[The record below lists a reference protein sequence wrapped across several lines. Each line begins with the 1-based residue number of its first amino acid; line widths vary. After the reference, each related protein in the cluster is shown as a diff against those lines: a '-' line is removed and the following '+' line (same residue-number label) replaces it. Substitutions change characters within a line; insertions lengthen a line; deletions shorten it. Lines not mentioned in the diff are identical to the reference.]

1 MKELK
6 PIEKIYL
13 EDYDVYVNPYLTYA
27 QIQQIANSMSLDW
40 KWAEG
45 QINLDT
51 LVLYHATNLSK
62 EEIEGIEHDLLFSS
76 GLIEAVYKSIRNLD
90 QLKDAL
96 DYKQSF
102 ARGMTQLMKN
112 LPKMIKPLKEAVD
125 KHERSSKK

>member
-6 PIEKIYL
+6 PIDKIYL

-27 QIQQIANSMSLDW
+27 QIQQISNAMSLDW
-40 KWAEG
+40 KWAEA
-45 QINLDT
+45 QVNLDM

-62 EEIEGIEHDLLFSS
+62 EDIEGIEHDLLFSS
-76 GLIEAVYKSIRNLD
+76 GLIEAVYKSIRNID

-112 LPKMIKPLKEAVD
+112 LPNMVKPLKEAVD

>member
-27 QIQQIANSMSLDW
+27 QIQQIVNSMSLDW

-45 QINLDT
+45 QINLDA

-90 QLKDAL
+90 QLKNAL

-125 KHERSSKK
+125 KHERSIKK

>member
-6 PIEKIYL
+6 PIERIYL

-27 QIQQIANSMSLDW
+27 QIQQIVNSMSLDW
-40 KWAEG
+40 KWAES
-45 QINLDT
+45 QINLDA

-125 KHERSSKK
+125 KHERSGKK

>member
-27 QIQQIANSMSLDW
+27 QIQQISNAMSLDW
-40 KWAEG
+40 KWAEAKV
-45 QINLDT
+45 NLDM

-62 EEIEGIEHDLLFSS
+62 EDIEGTEHELFFSS
-76 GLIEAVYKSIRNLD
+76 GLIEAVYESIRNLD

-102 ARGMTQLMKN
+102 ARWMTQLMKN
-112 LPKMIKPLKEAVD
+112 LPKMIGPLKEAVD

>member
-6 PIEKIYL
+6 PIEQIYL
-13 EDYDVYVNPYLTYA
+13 KEYDVFVNPYLTYA
-27 QIQQIANSMSLDW
+27 QIQQISNAMTLDW

-45 QINLDT
+45 QENLDM
-51 LVLYHATNLSK
+51 LVLFHVTNLTK
-62 EEIEGIEHDLLFSS
+62 EELENVGHEALFSS

-102 ARGMTQLMKN
+102 ARSMIQLIKQW
-112 LPKMIKPLKEAVD
+112 PKTIQPLKEAID
-125 KHERSSKK
+125 KYERASQK